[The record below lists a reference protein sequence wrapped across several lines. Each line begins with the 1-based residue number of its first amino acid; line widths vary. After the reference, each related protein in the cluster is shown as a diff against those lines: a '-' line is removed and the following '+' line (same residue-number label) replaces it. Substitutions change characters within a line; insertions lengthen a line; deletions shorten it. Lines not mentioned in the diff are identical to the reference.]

1 MQASNIKAPSKKLV
15 FAGPGAVDA
24 HLGSIKIATS
34 GFMFDVKSL
43 RVGCSGKKTNGKKAT
58 VPCAIEITGR
68 RVISGNEVFK
78 KVLYKGNQL
87 QTVSLEDDF
96 FNLRTMSFRLRS
108 AGKNDELKDDV
119 TLLLDNFQ
127 YSIAKEY

>member
-1 MQASNIKAPSKKLV
+1 ML

-24 HLGSIKIATS
+24 HLGSIKIATD

-43 RVGCSGKKTNGKKAT
+43 RVGCSGKKKNGKKVA
-58 VPCAIEITGR
+58 VPCAIEITGM
-68 RVISGNEVFK
+68 RVVSRNEVYK
-78 KVLYKGNQL
+78 KVLYKGDKL
-87 QTVSLEDDF
+87 QTVSLEDNF
-96 FNLRTMSFRLRS
+96 FSLRVMSFRLRG

-119 TLLLDNFQ
+119 TLLVDNFQ